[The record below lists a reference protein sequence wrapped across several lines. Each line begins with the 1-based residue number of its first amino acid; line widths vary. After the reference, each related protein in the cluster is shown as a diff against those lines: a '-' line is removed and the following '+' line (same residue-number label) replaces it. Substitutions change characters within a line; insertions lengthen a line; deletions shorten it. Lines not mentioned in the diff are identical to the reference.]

1 MVVRKYT
8 KVQLNLH
15 EIYYSELTI
24 SMKIIK
30 LCYNNPTAII
40 IMIELVSGIFKAVYV
55 CIRESRTGFILLN
68 ILVRKCSTKQLL
80 KII

>member
-55 CIRESRTGFILLN
+55 YMCVFVSREPVLSF
-68 ILVRKCSTKQLL
+68 
-80 KII
+80 